1 MHSTSFS
8 FLPHL
13 FLFLLVK
20 GSISIYYKSCKFSR
34 LLRCTPAKYERPK
47 HAFISVLSIC
57 LAPLSYENQLEIE
70 LMYLFV
76 YNKMR
81 SKILFT
87 IHKLQVSSSVLAFF
101 SFGQTNRSWHKI
113 FCSCLLMCLLIGFS
127 LHFLYPFQKNILHS
141 HLIHPHILHWKYLA
155 RYLNHLNNFHII
167 FILWRKR
174 GPHINLTSSGVSCK
188 TALQTQT

>member
-1 MHSTSFS
+1 MSLPLINQNLQQLVLQNICNSHHAQYCCAQGINTFHNTCKNIWVSDSFWMHSTSFS

-101 SFGQTNRSWHKI
+101 SFGQTNRS
-113 FCSCLLMCLLIGFS
+113 
-127 LHFLYPFQKNILHS
+127 
-141 HLIHPHILHWKYLA
+141 
-155 RYLNHLNNFHII
+155 
-167 FILWRKR
+167 
-174 GPHINLTSSGVSCK
+174 
-188 TALQTQT
+188 